1 MMNKLWIPALAAA
14 CVFSANAFAGH
25 DWDDDDRYEHRH
37 GHRGKHVVMRPVYVE
52 SPVVYQAPRV
62 VYPAPQVVYQ
72 PVYQPPQV
80 VYRDRIVYRDV
91 PVYEP
96 APRYYE
102 QPAVQFYPGDRV
114 VAQTVGAIAGGVIG
128 NQFGKGNGRVAAT
141 AVGAVV
147 GGIIGG
153 NLPAYRY

>member
-1 MMNKLWIPALAAA
+1 MNKLWIPALSAV
-14 CVFSANAFAGH
+14 CLFSTNAFAGH
-25 DWDDDDRYEHRH
+25 WEHDDRYEHRRC
-37 GHRGKHVVMRPVYVE
+37 HRGRHVVMHPAYGQA
-52 SPVVYQAPRV
+52 PVVYRAPEV
-62 VYPAPQVVYQ
+62 VYPAPRVVYQ

-80 VYRDRIVYRDV
+80 VYRERVVYRDV
-91 PVYEP
+91 PVYQP
-96 APRYYE
+96 APRYYAE
-102 QPAVQFYPGDRV
+102 PVVQFHPGDRV

-128 NQFGKGNGRVAAT
+128 NQFGRGNGRVAAT